1 MKTLI
6 GFLIGLAV
14 LLAGIAIRYFLLR
27 QREKRAQREGVAVYA
42 TVVGIEPETF
52 LGKPSPAFKIRMW
65 IQEPGAERREV
76 SFSTRIPVGQKVD
89 PGMMMPVVVDPSN
102 PKRIYPAGPDAVK
115 RVQYTG
121 SREQRRQMR
130 RKL

>member
-42 TVVGIEPETF
+42 TVVGIEPETSRSRARSAARS
-52 LGKPSPAFKIRMW
+52 PSAPASRS
-65 IQEPGAERREV
+65 GRR
-76 SFSTRIPVGQKVD
+76 SIP
-89 PGMMMPVVVDPSN
+89 
-102 PKRIYPAGPDAVK
+102 A
-115 RVQYTG
+115 
-121 SREQRRQMR
+121 
-130 RKL
+130 